1 MAINFPHNPNVNDVH
16 TEASLGRSWKWDG
29 TSWLIYSSSTTG
41 IGYADL
47 SVTTEA
53 AQGGGSLTYNNTN
66 GQFTF
71 KPAAGSGGGATNFT
85 GLGDTPSSLLAGKW
99 LKVNVGGTALE
110 WTDAPS
116 GNDTNDYLNTASL
129 NGTTLTLT
137 RTGSQ
142 SLSDVTV
149 DLSSLNSV
157 PTNITVADESA
168 DTECYPL
175 FAKDATGN
183 IAPKT
188 GSNIKFNALSGQ
200 LEAGSFK
207 KTGGAA
213 AEFLKADGSIDSTGY
228 TGDIESFFWSGQYI
242 VTDMLQT
249 GSVLWFT
256 IA

>member
-1 MAINFPHNPNVNDVH
+1 MAINFPDNPNPIDVH
-16 TEASLGRSWKWDG
+16 TESSLGKSWRWDG
-29 TSWLIYSSSTTG
+29 TTWLIYSSSTTG

-53 AQGGGSLTYNNTN
+53 AQGGGSLTYNDAN

-110 WTDAPS
+110 WTEAPS

-129 NGTTLTLT
+129 SGTTLTLT
-137 RTGSQ
+137 RTGTQ

-149 DLSSLNSV
+149 DLTSLNSV
-157 PTNITVADESA
+157 PTNITVANEST

-175 FAKDATGN
+175 FTTEATGN
-183 IAPKT
+183 LAPKT
-188 GSNIKFNALSGQ
+188 VNSFKLNSSSGQ

-207 KTGGAA
+207 KTG
-213 AEFLKADGSIDSTGY
+213 
-228 TGDIESFFWSGQYI
+228 
-242 VTDMLQT
+242 
-249 GSVLWFT
+249 
-256 IA
+256 